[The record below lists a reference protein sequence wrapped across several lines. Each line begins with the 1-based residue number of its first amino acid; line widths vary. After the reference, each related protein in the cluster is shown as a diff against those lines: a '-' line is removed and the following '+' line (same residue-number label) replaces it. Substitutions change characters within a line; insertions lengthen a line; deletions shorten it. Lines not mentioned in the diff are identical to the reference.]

1 MSDFTVRSASDL
13 TKQQQQQQQQR
24 QPSPQAQAQASRASA
39 ADIPSRG
46 QLTLAGLQ
54 QVFGSSQVSSASLDY
69 LSTAAILDED
79 YADIK

>member
-13 TKQQQQQQQQR
+13 TKQQQQQQR
-24 QPSPQAQAQASRASA
+24 QPSTQASRASA